1 MVDPE
6 SGESNIELGTVAQ
19 PYRMMDDAF
28 RELFNRES
36 IFSTNGKDFNVTI
49 YLKAGNQTSPYEDG
63 FTIVKSNHS
72 IYGIQAPLLLI
83 NINIEIK

>member
-6 SGESNIELGTVAQ
+6 ASGSNIELGTVLQ

-36 IFSTNGKDFNVTI
+36 IFSSNGKDFNVTI
-49 YLKAGNQTSPYEDG
+49 YLKAGS
-63 FTIVKSNHS
+63 
-72 IYGIQAPLLLI
+72 
-83 NINIEIK
+83 